1 MVGRWRGRNL
11 LLPYKM
17 LFVPSGAATFGA
29 ELVLVPPGPLGS
41 LMGRLGIQRG
51 SSCGWS
57 TSPPKATI
65 DDEDGRT
72 DERHASSTTN
82 ASQIRLTQIQRAKGL
97 EGTPQAAKRA
107 ADSLARP

>member
-1 MVGRWRGRNL
+1 
-11 LLPYKM
+11 
-17 LFVPSGAATFGA
+17 
-29 ELVLVPPGPLGS
+29 
-41 LMGRLGIQRG
+41 MGRLGIQRG